1 MKFSEQLNTGLTG
14 LLDHPFRT
22 FLTMLGMIFGVG
34 AVIAMVSIGAGAE
47 AESLEELKKFGNTGR
62 RVISIEIHG

>member
-22 FLTMLGMIFGVG
+22 FLTMLGMIFGIFP
-34 AVIAMVSIGAGAE
+34 AVKAAKMDPVKVLRYE
-47 AESLEELKKFGNTGR
+47 
-62 RVISIEIHG
+62 